1 MQAFENFITAAK
13 SGGGEDL
20 NGDMAELSLMQRT
33 AENAFPLMLP
43 NLSQQEPVQTRAA
56 LGFLLSDKGNFFW
69 TRQLSFYPNNDKNY
83 LSLYL
88 TIIWCNDD
96 DDESDDI
103 APSINWEVN
112 VNFTLF
118 VYNQTKDNYLAFQVV
133 RRFHEMKKE
142 WGFEQII
149 SLETFKDVHNG
160 YVVND
165 SCVFGAEVFT
175 INQTAPISATLLVQ
189 RRFIDNPIFRWEIKE
204 FFKITNKYEHNS
216 QVFFSG
222 AIEWHLSI
230 GPNGQLSRDGKSLA
244 MFLMMEHPKEST
256 TYVEFCL

>member
-1 MQAFENFITAAK
+1 MY
-13 SGGGEDL
+13 
-20 NGDMAELSLMQRT
+20 
-33 AENAFPLMLP
+33 
-43 NLSQQEPVQTRAA
+43 
-56 LGFLLSDKGNFFW
+56 
-69 TRQLSFYPNNDKNY
+69 RQLSFYPNKDKNY

-96 DDESDDI
+96 DESDDI
-103 APSINWEVN
+103 ASSIGWEVN

-118 VYNQTKDNYLAFQVV
+118 VYNQTKDNYLAFQGV

-165 SCVFGAEVFT
+165 SCVFGAEVFI
-175 INQTAPISATLLVQ
+175 INQTAPIFATLSVVQ

-204 FFKITNKYEHNS
+204 FSKIMNKYEHNS
-216 QVFFSG
+216 QVFSSG
-222 AIEWHLSI
+222 GIEHLSI
-230 GPNGQLSRDGKSLA
+230 GPDGQRSIDGKSLT
-244 MFLMMEHPKEST
+244 MFLMMEHLKEST
-256 TYVEFCL
+256 TYVEFCLRVIDQLNSKHKEFKVNKCYPGRNNGWGASLMSLEDLHNNSNYYVVKDTLILEVDFSLISRTKFV